1 MVLFTI
7 TPSIVEGLKARNEM
21 PPSAETSDEKSSFED
36 AAVGSPI
43 SHEQIVDLWKHL
55 KAKRD
60 GNCHLE
66 DLLRGSRVY
75 VPPPA
80 PKPEPVCLP
89 PIQASGGS
97 LFANPHCSQTSTKPL
112 WPDFDSKK
120 KNAHMNA

>member
-80 PKPEPVCLP
+80 PKPEPVRLP
-89 PIQASGGS
+89 QIRASGGRCLLIRIAVKRVQS
-97 LFANPHCSQTSTKPL
+97 PYGPTSIRRRRTRI
-112 WPDFDSKK
+112 
-120 KNAHMNA
+120 